1 MKINHKNIGK
11 LEILVSF
18 QRTENGNDLPKHVA
32 LAKGITY
39 PYTDYKYGQDIT
51 TYKTSYNKTGNIV
64 QTYYLL
70 WSDNN
75 DFTTSGSTYLQT
87 LSGRKM
93 SFKSAL
99 KIFNQLVKATEFV
112 EFKKINSENLI
123 K

>member
-1 MKINHKNIGK
+1 MKIEHTKIGK

-32 LAKGITY
+32 LAKGKTY
-39 PYTDYKYGQDIT
+39 PYTDYKWGQDIT
-51 TYKTSYNKTGNIV
+51 TYKTCYSKTGSIT

-70 WSDNN
+70 WSDND

-99 KIFNQLVKATEFV
+99 KIFNELVKATEFV
-112 EFKKINSENLI
+112 EFKKINTKNLI

>member
-32 LAKGITY
+32 LAR
-39 PYTDYKYGQDIT
+39 QDIT

-64 QTYYLL
+64 STYYLL
-70 WSDNN
+70 WADNN

-99 KIFNQLVKATEFV
+99 KIFNQLIKATEFV
-112 EFKKINSENLI
+112 TFKKLI

>member
-1 MKINHKNIGK
+1 MKINHKKIGK

-18 QRTENGNDLPKHVA
+18 QRTENGNDLSKHVA

-64 QTYYLL
+64 STYYLL

-75 DFTTSGSTYLQT
+75 DFATSGSTYLQT

-99 KIFNQLVKATEFV
+99 KIFNELIKETEFV
-112 EFKKINSENLI
+112 SFKKLI